1 MGGDYELSVF
11 INCPFDRAYRKRF
24 HAIVFAVH
32 DCGYIARSAL
42 EISDAS
48 EIRLSKIFKIM
59 SECRIGIHD
68 ISRTEVDR
76 RTKLPRFNMPLELGM
91 FLGAKEYGDQKQRD
105 KICLVLDRSPNRYRK
120 FCSDIA
126 GQDISTH
133 SRRVDLTIRAVRNF
147 LRDAPPKVM
156 VPGEKMI
163 LDRYLRFSK
172 ELPTICRRLGL
183 AKDRLIFNDYAALV
197 SSWLKQHAHVEG
209 KTT

>member
-1 MGGDYELSVF
+1 MASEYDVSVF

-24 HAIVFAVH
+24 QAIIFAVH

-48 EIRLSKIFKIM
+48 EIRLSKIFKIIKQ
-59 SECRIGIHD
+59 CRIGIHD
-68 ISRTEVDR
+68 ISRTELDPKTR
-76 RTKLPRFNMPLELGM
+76 LPRFNMPLELGL
-91 FLGAKEYGDQKQRD
+91 FLGAKEFGDESQHN

-147 LRDAPPKVM
+147 LRDAPPKLM
-156 VPGEKMI
+156 VPGEKLI
-163 LDRYLRFSK
+163 LERYSRFSK
-172 ELPTICRRLGL
+172 ELPAICRRLGL
-183 AKDRLIFNDYAALV
+183 ATDRLIFNDFASLV
-197 SSWLKQHAHVEG
+197 SRWLKQHAALKSPE
-209 KTT
+209 